1 MKSRMSI
8 KIAEKQKD
16 LSSSFVPGP
25 GAYEA
30 DKYNKDAW
38 LKGQGRY
45 SLGKSARDFANNSE
59 VPGPGSYDKN
69 TKILEPNG
77 KVTFGRDSKIK
88 YADSKTPG
96 PGSYTLKPTFA
107 DVPKYLLPNQN

>member
-8 KIAEKQKD
+8 KIGEKSKD

-30 DKYNKDAW
+30 DKYNKESW

-45 SLGKSARDFANNSE
+45 SLGKSARDFVNKSE
-59 VPGPGSYDKN
+59 VPGPGAYDKN
-69 TKILEPNG
+69 TKIHDPNG

-88 YADSKTPG
+88 YA
-96 PGSYTLKPTFA
+96 
-107 DVPKYLLPNQN
+107 